1 MVKGNDLV
9 VKILHRGV
17 NVGWGYDGGPIY
29 FHYGAN
35 KPLSW
40 MAKSID
46 DRTNATV
53 TRRGILLTTLTNGP
67 HGIKL
72 YANDTEAQTAS
83 SMTYCFSIFNSP
95 LKPTPTPNPTPTVP
109 EFPATVTITMF
120 IMTTLAL
127 TLVFRRKL

>member
-1 MVKGNDLV
+1 VVKGNDLV

-72 YANDTEAQTAS
+72 HANDTEAQTAN
-83 SMTYCFSIFNSP
+83 SMTYYFSIFNSP
-95 LKPTPTPNPTPTVP
+95 LKANPNTKPNSNSSRVSSNGNYYNVYNDNFSSDTSV
-109 EFPATVTITMF
+109 
-120 IMTTLAL
+120 
-127 TLVFRRKL
+127 